1 MKQLLQTA
9 IKLKHKMKPEQH
21 KKSLNDRS
29 EILEDF
35 TLLLQQRLPD
45 DIPKLRTLQKRL
57 IKHKDHMFIFMFYPD
72 VPSDNN
78 GSKRAIRNVKVK
90 QKISGHFRSQRGAE
104 MYAIL
109 QSVFDTFIKR
119 GANPFNEIS
128 FALSLTASKTA
139 FQCNKLK

>member
-1 MKQLLQTA
+1 
-9 IKLKHKMKPEQH
+9 MKPEQH